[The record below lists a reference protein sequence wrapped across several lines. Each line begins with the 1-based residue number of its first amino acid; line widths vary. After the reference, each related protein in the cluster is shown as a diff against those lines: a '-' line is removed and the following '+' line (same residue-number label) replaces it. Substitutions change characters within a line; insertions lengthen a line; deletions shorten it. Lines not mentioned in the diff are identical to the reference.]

1 MPSIYRG
8 EAFTE
13 DVARVLADEANL
25 ARLAEA
31 YDLEDQGIQDV
42 WEAIVLTG
50 RRINEVL
57 KVRLECIGRYGGL
70 ASSRTTRPWS

>member
-1 MPSIYRG
+1 M
-8 EAFTE
+8 
-13 DVARVLADEANL
+13 LADEANL

-31 YDLEDQGIQDV
+31 YNLEDQGIQDV

-57 KVRLECIGRYGGL
+57 KVRLECIGRYGARAAL
-70 ASSRTTRPWS
+70 RHARRTFPSQEAPS

>member
-1 MPSIYRG
+1 MPSIYCG

-31 YDLEDQGIQDV
+31 YSLKDQGIQDV
-42 WEAIVLTG
+42 WEAM
-50 RRINEVL
+50 
-57 KVRLECIGRYGGL
+57 
-70 ASSRTTRPWS
+70 A